1 LPRLPMQYV
10 YRSKGD
16 KKMKDADVCKQGEIR
31 VNGKCID
38 ATENYHGFVLKI
50 IKRPDYSFPYHVEIY
65 DRQGKQIGKTLQIE
79 NMNEVNKHKEAIKKE
94 LDAKWS
100 DPEGYFRGVTE
111 DFNSKGFKTDE
122 RKLPD
127 DAGFYEPKLIVTKDN
142 LDIKFTKDE
151 LRDDDNIEAVKRHF
165 DVIKAVYNDYKDRK
179 DVFYSS
185 VSSNIKQQMK
195 YSKDSYRT
203 KVFLAVCDLLE
214 KKGVNVHS

>member
-1 LPRLPMQYV
+1 
-10 YRSKGD
+10 
-16 KKMKDADVCKQGEIR
+16 MKDADVCKQGEIR

-50 IKRPDYSFPYHVEIY
+50 IKRPDYSFPFHIEIY

-79 NMNEVNKHKEAIKKE
+79 NMNEVSKHKEALKKE
-94 LDAKWS
+94 LDKKWS

-127 DAGFYEPKLIVTKDN
+127 DAGFYEPKLIVAKDN
-142 LDIKFTKDE
+142 LDVEFTKDE
-151 LRDDDNIEAVKRHF
+151 LRDEDNIEAVKRHF
-165 DVIKAVYNDYKDRK
+165 DVIEKVYNNLKSED
-179 DVFYSS
+179 DVFYSAI
-185 VSSNIKQQMK
+185 SSYIKSEMK
-195 YSKDSYRT
+195 YSKEPYRA
-203 KVFLAVCDLLE
+203 KVFSAVCDLLR